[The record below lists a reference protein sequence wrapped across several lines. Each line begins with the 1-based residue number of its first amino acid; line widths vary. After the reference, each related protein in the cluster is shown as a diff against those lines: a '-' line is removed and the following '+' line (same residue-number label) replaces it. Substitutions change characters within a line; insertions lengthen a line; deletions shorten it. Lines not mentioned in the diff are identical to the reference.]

1 MVRNIMAKLI
11 GIAILCVGLFAL
23 TTDGRS
29 QPPGKKGFGK
39 GKNDPSMRADMEVFQ
54 FLLDNRRD
62 IKRTVKNIDDG
73 VETTT
78 ESDVPKVTAK
88 IQEHVEAMHGRVKSG
103 NGIHLRDPLF
113 AEIFKNSK
121 KIELKIEMTDKGV
134 HVKETSQDPYVV
146 KLIQAHA
153 QVVNKFIENGHAEM
167 RKNHE
172 VPAAAKK

>member
-1 MVRNIMAKLI
+1 MVRNIRAKLVA
-11 GIAILCVGLFAL
+11 IAILCIGLLAL
-23 TTDGRS
+23 TTDSRS

-62 IKRTVKNIDDG
+62 IKRTVKNIDNG

-78 ESDVPKVTAK
+78 ESNVPAVAAK

-103 NGIHLRDPLF
+103 KGIHLRDPLF
-113 AEIFKNSK
+113 AEIFKNSR
-121 KIELKIEMTDKGV
+121 KIELVIKKTDKGV

-153 QVVNKFIENGHAEM
+153 QVLNNFLENGHAEM

-172 VPAAAKK
+172 VPAAPKR